1 MSINQHNRLT
11 KYFVSTNMLSFAVK
25 KVYAPS
31 KSISKIIE
39 LGISNKCLNSMM
51 ALSLIAV
58 SPKYA
63 INMIIIKA
71 IKTNK
76 KAVKNK
82 VMLIV
87 KVVWNY
93 LLGKMDQLIWLL
105 D

>member
-1 MSINQHNRLT
+1 
-11 KYFVSTNMLSFAVK
+11 
-25 KVYAPS
+25 
-31 KSISKIIE
+31 
-39 LGISNKCLNSMM
+39 M